1 MDQMSLEV
9 RSPQNEATHDWRE
22 ARPEM
27 ALLDEGAMLRRKLAF
42 QEALVAFSMW
52 EKEIRH
58 LETVLLIAQPT
69 GETRGP
75 HERIEELKRAYVARY
90 ETLFLSC
97 HAVMKLPSRKIFES
111 YRKYK
116 NSRS

>member
-1 MDQMSLEV
+1 MDQMPLEL
-9 RSPQNEATHDWRE
+9 RTQQNETTHDWRDE
-22 ARPEM
+22 KPDVAI
-27 ALLDEGAMLRRKLAF
+27 LDEGAMLQRKLAF
-42 QEALVAFSMW
+42 QEAIVAFSMW

-58 LETVLLIAQPT
+58 LETILRIAQPT

-75 HERIEELKRAYVARY
+75 HERIEELKRAFVTRY

-116 NSRS
+116 SSLT